1 MEREPI
7 DFFQEL
13 KLLVTDY
20 LSARIKLFKYEVYEK
35 SAKIA
40 AALFSSFVIVL
51 LAFLLLFFLSIALGF
66 YFGSLFN
73 SIGTGFL
80 VVAGFYLVLLVPF
93 LFFRK
98 SWIEKLIADRLIKQL
113 AEEEE
118 DEK

>member
-1 MEREPI
+1 MEREPD

-13 KLLVTDY
+13 RLLVTDY
-20 LSARIKLFKYEVYEK
+20 LSARIRLFKYEVYEK
-35 SAKIA
+35 TAKIS
-40 AALFSSFVIVL
+40 AALFSSFVIAM

-93 LFFRK
+93 IFLRK
-98 SWIEKLIADRLIKQL
+98 NRIEKLIIDRLIEQL
-113 AEEEE
+113 VEEEE
-118 DEK
+118 EEK